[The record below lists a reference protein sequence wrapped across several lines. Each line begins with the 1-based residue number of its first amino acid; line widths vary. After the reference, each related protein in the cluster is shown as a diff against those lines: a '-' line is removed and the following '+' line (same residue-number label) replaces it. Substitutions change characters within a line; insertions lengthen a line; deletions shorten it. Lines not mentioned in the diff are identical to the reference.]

1 MIDRLFGGIRVRIH
15 LLFWAV
21 IGLSVATGYFLE
33 VITLFVIVF
42 IHELGHVAVAREL
55 GWQVTQIQLLPFGGV
70 AHMEDEA
77 AADPLDEIVVAL
89 AGPFMNITMAFL
101 SLVCWKAGIWSEA
114 WTNYFVTSNFLVAG
128 FNLLPI
134 WPLDG
139 GRILQAV
146 LSCRL
151 PYRTAALLSIGASI
165 LLAALLLGIGF
176 LHFHLNAVAVGTY
189 LLALNVQAFI
199 RFPYQFIRF
208 LMEKYVRALDEH
220 PIRPVRLSPE
230 TTAWAA
236 AQLMRKG
243 SYHLFYITGEK
254 GGILSEKRLL
264 QALLFEQQQHAAIHR
279 LL

>member
-1 MIDRLFGGIRVRIH
+1 MFWGIRIRIH

-21 IGLSVATGYFLE
+21 LGISVATGYFVE

-55 GWQVTQIQLLPFGGV
+55 GWHVTQIELLPFGGYV
-70 AHMEDEA
+70 HIEDEA
-77 AADPLDEIVVAL
+77 AAEPLDEIVVAL
-89 AGPFMNITMAFL
+89 AGPFMNVAMAFV
-101 SLVCWKAGIWSEA
+101 SLVCWKLGIWSES
-114 WTNYFVTSNFLVAG
+114 WTEYFVTSNFLVAG

-146 LSCRL
+146 LSSQL
-151 PYRTAALLSIGASI
+151 PYRTAALGSIGLSIF
-165 LLAALLLGIGF
+165 LAALMLGIGIF
-176 LHFHLNAVAVGTY
+176 HFHVNALAVGTY
-189 LLALNVQAFI
+189 LLALNVQAFL

-208 LMEKYVRALDEH
+208 LMEKYVQALDEH

-230 TTAWAA
+230 TTAWDAA
-236 AQLMRKG
+236 LLMRKG
-243 SYHLFYITGEK
+243 SYHLFYITGEN
-254 GGILSEKRLL
+254 GGILSEEQLL
-264 QALLFEQQQHAAIHR
+264 KALLFEQKQHAAIHR